1 MGVGTVIL
9 LVTLAVMITPLA
21 FSDEDEQYI
30 DNDENRHLSYEEKL
44 QKELDRLDSEY
55 KALEPHEGGAPEE
68 ELIDFQQIRLD
79 EIAALEKGLVELDE
93 VITIKVNEIK
103 EQNNVIVS
111 ENKKIAAAKEQIKKD
126 WNAPPV
132 NTNQLT
138 LELEKLTALN
148 NDLKELQDQKNL
160 VLKQI
165 DSKKLIYDIQKHDA
179 KLIGVQLSKNC
190 ITMAKLNMT
199 TCPTYEDL
207 LTLDNSIR
215 EVSGEFSFHDG
226 WFHRE
231 KSNYQDS
238 FRVYDNDDT
247 IRILVDPPFNEAARI
262 KMITI
267 EPNLGY
273 FADQGWST
281 KLVDGKRVLGKDRII
296 NNCYTARISAENY
309 NMLLPDTI
317 FTFRNG
323 CESAEIDDIIAFDMP
338 KTEIDVW
345 SSPNIAYSQ
354 WLLEMKDKCKE
365 LC

>member
-21 FSDEDEQYI
+21 FSDEDNYG
-30 DNDENRHLSYEEKL
+30 ENHRYMSYDEKL
-44 QKELDRLDSEY
+44 QQELDRLDLEY
-55 KALEPHEGGAPEE
+55 QALEPKEGGAPDV

-79 EIAALEKGLVELDE
+79 EIKDLEKGLGELDE
-93 VITIKVNEIK
+93 VIVIKIDEIK

-111 ENKKIAAAKEQIKKD
+111 ENKKIAAAKEQLKKD

-148 NDLKELQDQKNL
+148 NELGELQDQKKL
-160 VLKQI
+160 ILKQI

-179 KLIGVQLSKNC
+179 KLIGVKLSKNC
-190 ITMAKLNMT
+190 EVMAKLNMS

-207 LTLDNSIR
+207 LTLDDSIR

-238 FRVYDNDDT
+238 FRAYDNDDK

-267 EPNLGY
+267 ESNLGL
-273 FADQGWST
+273 FAEKGYST
-281 KLVDGKRVLGKDRII
+281 KLVDGQRIMSKDRII
-296 NNCYTARISAENY
+296 NECYTARISAENY
-309 NMLLPDTI
+309 KMLLPDTI

-323 CESAEIDDIIAFDMP
+323 CESAEIDDTVAFDMP